1 MASKRTVPH
10 PHLQRAAYVS
20 CRAQNPPVSL
30 TGARSL
36 NNTTMTAAKAEEKEK
51 EGQANSSTSSPPT
64 PTPTPTPTPPP
75 TNDLPYTL
83 RDIVLPRPLANPPE
97 YEQEQ
102 ERLARHTTGNDDD
115 PGPRPSSFTRL
126 CDGVR
131 LYASTWRRRDADREE
146 AGVEPSSSARND
158 SDNDSRKQIDSLLD
172 EVRLQSTTVSGV
184 AKHQY
189 AIRAR
194 AFQLAVKEFVA
205 GWHETRGWQ

>member
-1 MASKRTVPH
+1 MASKHTI
-10 PHLQRAAYVS
+10 PHLQRAVYVS
-20 CRAQNPPVSL
+20 CRAQNLPVSL
-30 TGARSL
+30 TGARGL
-36 NNTTMTAAKAEEKEK
+36 NTTMTAAKAEEKEK
-51 EGQANSSTSSPPT
+51 EKEKEGQANPSSTSSP
-64 PTPTPTPTPPP
+64 PTPTPTPPP

-83 RDIVLPRPLANPPE
+83 RDIILPRPLANPPE
-97 YEQEQ
+97 YEQ

-131 LYASTWRRRDADREE
+131 LYASTWRRRDADE
-146 AGVEPSSSARND
+146 AGVEPSSSSRND